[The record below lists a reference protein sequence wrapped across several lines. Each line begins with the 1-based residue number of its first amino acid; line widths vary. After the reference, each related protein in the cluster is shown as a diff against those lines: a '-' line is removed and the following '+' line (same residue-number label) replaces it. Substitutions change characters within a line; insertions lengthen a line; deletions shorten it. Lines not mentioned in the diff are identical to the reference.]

1 MKGKA
6 FTILNTSPLL
16 EIPQIMAA
24 RTLKKKELLTDSEVQ
39 TSLDVFSG
47 FCVSIYLG

>member
-24 RTLKKKELLTDSEVQ
+24 RTLKKKRVADRQ
-39 TSLDVFSG
+39 
-47 FCVSIYLG
+47 